1 MSQEPMKSLP
11 MGMFFSMHVCSF
23 LAARKR
29 TVYVYCNVQNRSVHC
44 TCVYMY
50 MFNSTVYMYMYMHV
64 QSMYIVHVCLPC
76 SQLLEKTCRIA
87 NVFKKEGVKKGDR
100 VAIYMPASPLL
111 AATMLACAR
120 IGAIH
125 RWG

>member
-1 MSQEPMKSLP
+1 MKSLP

-50 MFNSTVYMYMYMHV
+50 MFNSTVYMYMYMYSPCTLYMCVFLVANYWRKHV
-64 QSMYIVHVCLPC
+64 VLLMC
-76 SQLLEKTCRIA
+76 SRKRE
-87 NVFKKEGVKKGDR
+87 
-100 VAIYMPASPLL
+100 
-111 AATMLACAR
+111 
-120 IGAIH
+120 
-125 RWG
+125 